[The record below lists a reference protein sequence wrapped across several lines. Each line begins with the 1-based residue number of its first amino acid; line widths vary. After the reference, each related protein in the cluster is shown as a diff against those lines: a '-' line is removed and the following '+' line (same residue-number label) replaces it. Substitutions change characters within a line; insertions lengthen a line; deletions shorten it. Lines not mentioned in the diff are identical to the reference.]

1 MFGLY
6 ITFSCI
12 TVQDRVILT
21 AVPICLEGIVK
32 QPDSGKLDMF
42 VACIFIRYS
51 PVHTK
56 QKKSRNE
63 WKELPHLAE
72 IQKLIRIT
80 LINQLTMQPPCKYSR
95 QNEIYT
101 IYKQQGTGFSLK
113 ITLCDDSLPGRLKI
127 WILKWADRTLGGEDE
142 DSSLWY
148 LPHKHSI
155 MIFVN
160 VLGEIAYCGFLA
172 WHGKFWDCDLVHK
185 VMVLSEH
192 KLRFMAHTYLFSY
205 QSGQNL
211 KLNVAIST
219 RAITKKKLQ
228 ENAEDYC
235 HSSFGHICM
244 TRSLSTKRR

>member
-6 ITFSCI
+6 NTFSCI

-21 AVPICLEGIVK
+21 AVPGCLEGIVK

-42 VACIFIRYS
+42 LACIFIRYS

-101 IYKQQGTGFSLK
+101 IYKKQGTGFSLK
-113 ITLCDDSLPGRLKI
+113 ITLCDDNLPRRLKI
-127 WILKWADRTLGGEDE
+127 WILKWAGRTLAGEDE

-148 LPHKHSI
+148 LPHKHNI
-155 MIFVN
+155 MIFCECTGGDRLLWISCMAWEI
-160 VLGEIAYCGFLA
+160 LGL
-172 WHGKFWDCDLVHK
+172 W
-185 VMVLSEH
+185 
-192 KLRFMAHTYLFSY
+192 FS
-205 QSGQNL
+205 
-211 KLNVAIST
+211 T
-219 RAITKKKLQ
+219 
-228 ENAEDYC
+228 
-235 HSSFGHICM
+235 
-244 TRSLSTKRR
+244 